1 LTSRP
6 HSRLQFVVRFFDRAS
21 ARSAAALTADFVG
34 RVFKGRSARS
44 GGNVLTTLS
53 CSASGIFAICCDLT
67 RPTITRLARTF
78 QPTRTRRRREQYMP
92 LVAFCLRQFLA
103 DFIICMCEFDFRQ
116 AQVGLF
122 YLISRFRRWAE
133 NDQGRKSKITAKAMT
148 HKRAKVSMFNSQID
162 GRAY

>member
-1 LTSRP
+1 
-6 HSRLQFVVRFFDRAS
+6 
-21 ARSAAALTADFVG
+21 
-34 RVFKGRSARS
+34 
-44 GGNVLTTLS
+44 
-53 CSASGIFAICCDLT
+53 
-67 RPTITRLARTF
+67 
-78 QPTRTRRRREQYMP
+78 MP